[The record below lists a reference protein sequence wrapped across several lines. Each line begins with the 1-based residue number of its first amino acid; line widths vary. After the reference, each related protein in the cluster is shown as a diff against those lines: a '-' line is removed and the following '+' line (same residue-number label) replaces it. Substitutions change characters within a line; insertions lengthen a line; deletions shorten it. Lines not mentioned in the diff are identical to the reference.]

1 MLKDIPHGTNK
12 KDDRRIFEIKQ
23 EKQEWDD
30 NTTYS
35 PQEGFGAKLVIF

>member
-23 EKQEWDD
+23 EKQE
-30 NTTYS
+30 
-35 PQEGFGAKLVIF
+35 